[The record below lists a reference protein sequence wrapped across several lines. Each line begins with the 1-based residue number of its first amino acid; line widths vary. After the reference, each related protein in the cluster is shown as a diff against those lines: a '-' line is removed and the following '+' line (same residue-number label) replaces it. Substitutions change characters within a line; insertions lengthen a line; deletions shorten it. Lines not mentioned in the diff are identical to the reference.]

1 MFFQFFFMILI
12 IRFFIYLF
20 WVCVGRRKSSNE
32 HGGKLKEAILFQLTG
47 WTVRRGIFRR
57 AVAGE
62 EAPPQPWAGLWI
74 VILAD
79 TPSDPI
85 CLRSYYTY
93 LLSSKTL
100 YSFMIWHVHTL
111 CYITY
116 VLKPYPHHIHFV
128 GNWNMCVSC
137 DWGGLYAIFDQLLWN
152 IFGIKDYSCRHVK
165 VVSRI

>member
-1 MFFQFFFMILI
+1 MSMEESSKRRSFFSSPDE
-12 IRFFIYLF
+12 LF
-20 WVCVGRRKSSNE
+20 DEEYYDEQLPEKKRRLSPEQVC
-32 HGGKLKEAILFQLTG
+32 
-47 WTVRRGIFRR
+47 
-57 AVAGE
+57 
-62 EAPPQPWAGLWI
+62 GL
-74 VILAD
+74 ILAD
-79 TPSDPI
+79 TPSVPI

-100 YSFMIWHVHTL
+100 YSFMIWHVRML

-128 GNWNMCVSC
+128 GNWNMCVM
-137 DWGGLYAIFDQLLWN
+137 WLRRPIFDQLLWN